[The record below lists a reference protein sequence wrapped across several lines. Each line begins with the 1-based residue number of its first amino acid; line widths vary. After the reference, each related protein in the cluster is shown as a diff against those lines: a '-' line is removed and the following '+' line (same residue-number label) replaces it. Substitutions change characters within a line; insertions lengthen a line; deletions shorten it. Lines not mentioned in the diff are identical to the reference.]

1 MERRW
6 GGSKIIEKFRGCFR
20 NTARILRKEKSGED
34 TRDFGDE
41 DMRINVQSSSYQRG
55 SNGIKL
61 GVDREWKSIF
71 EMEA

>member
-1 MERRW
+1 MQERRV
-6 GGSKIIEKFRGCFR
+6 
-20 NTARILRKEKSGED
+20 D